1 MLQLIFHENSGN
13 FEISLEAEKGE
24 WLLNSLE
31 KLAITEKNSFTFSEL
46 KSDFENHFEDFE
58 LFWYSKP
65 IHVLRDNGL
74 LVL

>member
-1 MLQLIFHENSGN
+1 MIKKKVLSFHTNKNE
-13 FEISLEAEKGE
+13 GE
-24 WLLNSLE
+24 WLVAMLQKLSITNS
-31 KLAITEKNSFTFSEL
+31 KTYNFQEL

-65 IHVLRDNGL
+65 INTLREFGL